1 MGTSGS
7 DLGGDHPTRN
17 DADRLRASPRGRVA
31 TTVGGCGAVR
41 ANDHPPVPAGTGDR
55 FQDATPRPTIGHM
68 AFHVRRLGPLALA
81 LVLVIGL
88 APSVGAA
95 DATIDQATMTAAER
109 HALVL
114 TNQRREAHGL
124 IDLRLDSRL
133 TALARQRAR
142 YMADTGE
149 FSHVQSNGTSVF
161 DMIEASSITWY
172 AAGEII
178 AWNTAGPLDYS
189 AEFAVQGWMGSPS
202 HKAIVLSADY
212 NYVGFG
218 VAIAS
223 NGTRY
228 WAGVYLRGP
237 DRTGSW
243 TRMGTYSKVNVDATH
258 TRVTIRWTGGDTRL
272 QVLTAGLRYFQAQ
285 RRRDGGAWYDYGTT
299 TAGHLTLR
307 WLRGHTYEFRVRSR
321 DRRGN
326 WSGWATRT
334 IVT

>member
-1 MGTSGS
+1 MTIRDARWDGRPVPGRATPF
-7 DLGGDHPTRN
+7 DHPVM
-17 DADRLRASPRGRVA
+17 AS
-31 TTVGGCGAVR
+31 
-41 ANDHPPVPAGTGDR
+41 
-55 FQDATPRPTIGHM
+55 
-68 AFHVRRLGPLALA
+68 HVRRLGPLLLA
-81 LVLVIGL
+81 LSLIVGL
-88 APSVGAA
+88 APTVGAT
-95 DATIDQATMTAAER
+95 DGSVDQAAMNVAEQ
-109 HALVL
+109 HALEL
-114 TNQRREAHGL
+114 TNARRAAHGL

-133 TALARQRAR
+133 TQLARERAQ

-161 DMIEASSITWY
+161 DMIEASGMTWY

-189 AEFAVQGWMGSPS
+189 AQFAVQGWMGSPS
-202 HKAIVLSADY
+202 HRAIVLSDDY

-218 VAIAS
+218 LAVAS

-243 TRMGTYSKVNVDATH
+243 THMGTYSRTILDKTYA
-258 TRVTIRWTGGDTRL
+258 RVTIRWTGGDTRL
-272 QVLTAGLRYFQAQ
+272 QVLTSGLRYFQAE
-285 RRRDGGAWYDYGTT
+285 RRRDGGVWYDYGTT
-299 TAGHLTLR
+299 TAHYLTAR

-326 WSGWATRT
+326 WSGWVYRT
-334 IVT
+334 IVP